1 MIRAYRLLQD
11 EALIQQILDLH
22 KKYNLTFE
30 IISVLTQHESF
41 K

>member
-1 MIRAYRLLQD
+1 
-11 EALIQQILDLH
+11 LDLH

-30 IISVLTQHESF
+30 IISVLTQHERF